1 MSDAGIG
8 VAGLLVLF
16 ALIMIRLPVAIG
28 LMLVGV
34 GGYALVDGWKV
45 ATIVAGEVPYELAAG
60 YSLSVVP
67 LFVLMG
73 AVAARSNMAQELFD
87 SAHALFSGR
96 RGGLA
101 MATVGACAAFGSICG
116 SSLATAATMTRVSVP
131 EMLRHGYARTL
142 STGSVIAGGTLGIL
156 IPPSV
161 ILVIY
166 AVIAE
171 QSVAALFAAALIPGI
186 LLALLQVVVVSGWT
200 RLDPSIAP
208 ESERLPWG
216 QRLAALGGAWKLLLL
231 FALSVGGIYLGLF
244 SPTEAAAVGAF
255 GAIVIAVATRS
266 IDMEGMISAF
276 VETVTTTAM
285 LFFIILGATLFGRFI
300 VLTQIPAALTGWVEG
315 LALSP
320 VLVIVVMVAF
330 YFLLGCFLESISMML
345 ITVPVFLPLAIAM
358 GFDPVWFGVLVV
370 IVVEVGLMTPPVGMN
385 IFVVRAQMP
394 EIPLQALYAGILPF
408 LLANLALIAIL
419 LAIPEIALWLPD
431 LFY

>member
-8 VAGLLVLF
+8 VLGLVVLF
-16 ALIMIRLPVAIG
+16 GLIMIRIPVAIG
-28 LMLVGV
+28 LILVGV
-34 GGYALVDGWKV
+34 GGYALVDGWHV

-131 EMLRHGYARTL
+131 EMLRHAYANTL
-142 STGSVIAGGTLGIL
+142 ATGSVVAGGTLGIL

-171 QSVAALFAAALIPGI
+171 ESVAALFAAALIPGL
-186 LLALLQVVVVSGWT
+186 LLAAFQVLVVSAWC
-200 RLDPSIAP
+200 RIDRNVAP
-208 ESERLPWG
+208 QSDRLPWLA
-216 QRLAALGGAWKLLLL
+216 RLRALGRAWKLLLL
-231 FALSVGGIYLGLF
+231 FGLSVGGIYLGLF
-244 SPTEAAAVGAF
+244 SPTEAAAVGAG
-255 GAIVIAVATRS
+255 GAILIALATRA
-266 IDMEGMISAF
+266 IDREGLVSAF

-300 VLTQIPAALTGWVEG
+300 VLTQLPAALTGWVEG

-320 VLVIVVMVAF
+320 MLVIVVMVAF
-330 YFLLGCFLESISMML
+330 YFLLGCFLESISMLL
-345 ITVPVFLPLAIAM
+345 ITVPVFLPLAVAI
-358 GFDPVWFGVLVV
+358 GYDPVWFGVLVV

-385 IFVVRAQMP
+385 LFVVRAQMP
-394 EIPLQALYAGILPF
+394 DIPLSALYVGVMPF
-408 LLANLALIAIL
+408 LLANIALIAVL
-419 LAIPEIALWLPD
+419 LALPDVALWLPA
-431 LFY
+431 LLY

>member
-1 MSDAGIG
+1 MSDAEIG
-8 VAGLLVLF
+8 VLGLLVLF

-142 STGSVIAGGTLGIL
+142 ATGSVIAGGTLGIL

-171 QSVAALFAAALIPGI
+171 QSVAALFAAALLPGI

-200 RLDPSIAP
+200 RLDSSIAP
-208 ESERLPWG
+208 DSERLPWG
-216 QRLAALGGAWKLLLL
+216 ARLAALAGAWKLLLL

-244 SPTEAAAVGAF
+244 SPTEAAAIGAF
-255 GAIVIAVATRS
+255 GAIVIAVVTRS
-266 IDMEGMISAF
+266 IDLEGMISAF

-315 LALSP
+315 MALSP

-408 LLANLALIAIL
+408 LLANLALIALL

>member
-1 MSDAGIG
+1 MSNAAIG
-8 VAGLLVLF
+8 VLGLVVLF
-16 ALIMIRLPVAIG
+16 GLIMIRIPVAIG
-28 LMLVGV
+28 LILVGV
-34 GGYALVDGWKV
+34 GGYALVDGWHV

-131 EMLRHGYARTL
+131 EMLRHSYANTL
-142 STGSVIAGGTLGIL
+142 ATGSVVAGGTLGIL

-171 QSVAALFAAALIPGI
+171 ESVAALFAAALIPGL
-186 LLALLQVVVVSGWT
+186 LLAAFQVLVVSAWC
-200 RLDPSIAP
+200 RIDRNVAP
-208 ESERLPWG
+208 ESDRLPWSE
-216 QRLAALGGAWKLLLL
+216 RLRALGRAWKLLLL
-231 FALSVGGIYLGLF
+231 FGLSVGGIYLGVF
-244 SPTEAAAVGAF
+244 SPTEAAAVGAG
-255 GAIVIAVATRS
+255 GAILIALATRA
-266 IDMEGMISAF
+266 INREGLVSAF

-300 VLTQIPAALTGWVEG
+300 VLTQLPAALTGWVEA

-320 VLVIVVMVAF
+320 MLVIVVMVAF
-330 YFLLGCFLESISMML
+330 YFLLGCFLESISMLL
-345 ITVPVFLPLAIAM
+345 ITVPVFLPLAVAI
-358 GFDPVWFGVLVV
+358 GYDPVWFGVLVV

-385 IFVVRAQMP
+385 LFVVRAQMP
-394 EIPLQALYAGILPF
+394 EIPLSALYAGVMPF
-408 LLANLALIAIL
+408 LLANIALIAVLLIL
-419 LAIPEIALWLPD
+419 PGTALWLPD
-431 LFY
+431 LLY